1 MNTFTPVRSPV
12 SLLKKAVLL
21 SLERRWDIK
30 TLELPLGNVKIMEV
44 TEKMAANSHP
54 DLYLIRE
61 RQSDWIIFK
70 IEIYLSNIE
79 FSEYNPHNT
88 QWSIFHT
95 FICQDYPIDSKED
108 KLQIEHLSRLI
119 LKFCRDRDRTDYEAL
134 YKSQSAY
141 TPHLPMDVDEYNF
154 DFHKMRPM

>member
-12 SLLKKAVLL
+12 SLLKKAVLS
-21 SLERRWDIK
+21 SLERNWSIK
-30 TLELPLGNVKIMEV
+30 TLELPLGNVRIMEV
-44 TEKMAANSHP
+44 TERMAENSHP

-88 QWSIFHT
+88 QWSVFHT
-95 FICQDYPIDSKED
+95 FICQEYPIDSKAD
-108 KLQIEHLSRLI
+108 QLQIEHLSRLI
-119 LKFCRDRDRTDYEAL
+119 LKFCRDRDRTNYDEL
-134 YKSQSAY
+134 YDSQMS
-141 TPHLPMDVDEYNF
+141 MDVDVDEDNF
-154 DFHKMRPM
+154 DFHKMRPT